1 MNADIVRVKD
11 GQTTKFYSPPNFLAI
26 IIVVDAAFSEQC
38 MYIRRCCLSVITG
51 SCTNINVIKII
62 ILKMVKQY
70 SIFLEWNDL
79 KM

>member
-1 MNADIVRVKD
+1 MFNTVTPDRAMSE
-11 GQTTKFYSPPNFLAI
+11 GSPRMMIIIFLV
-26 IIVVDAAFSEQC
+26 IVVDAAFSEQC

-62 ILKMVKQY
+62 ILKKVKQY